1 MENNLIKIVVN
12 EIWQYIEILYGQ
24 VRLIQELQGWLAF
37 KNQWKKK
44 WKKKKSMNVGKTPPE
59 SQSEKPSN
67 DLLLY
72 KINRNPEKNGQ
83 NYFLRTLEINQIFV
97 EFQNTFIQE
106 NWLTFTKDRKL
117 CNILTCHFQYLSP

>member
-1 MENNLIKIVVN
+1 
-12 EIWQYIEILYGQ
+12 
-24 VRLIQELQGWLAF
+24 
-37 KNQWKKK
+37 
-44 WKKKKSMNVGKTPPE
+44 MNVGKTPPE

-67 DLLLY
+67 NLLLY

-117 CNILTCHFQYLSP
+117 CNILTRHFQYLSP

>member
-1 MENNLIKIVVN
+1 
-12 EIWQYIEILYGQ
+12 
-24 VRLIQELQGWLAF
+24 
-37 KNQWKKK
+37 
-44 WKKKKSMNVGKTPPE
+44 MNVGKTPPE

-67 DLLLY
+67 NLLLY

-106 NWLTFTKDRKL
+106 NWLNLSKNSDHCGIEFALFLFPSLEL
-117 CNILTCHFQYLSP
+117 CGEFKASSPQSH